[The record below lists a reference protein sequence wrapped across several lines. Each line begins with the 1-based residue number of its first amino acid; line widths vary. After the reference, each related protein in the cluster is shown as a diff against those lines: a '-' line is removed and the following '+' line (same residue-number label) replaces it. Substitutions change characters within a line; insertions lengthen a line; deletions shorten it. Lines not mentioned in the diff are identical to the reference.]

1 MAPSSPI
8 LSSDTPRPGLVIL
21 QVDGGTRW
29 LRFRDPV
36 AVVQTQRV
44 EEVQSRLLEVA
55 NLVEGQRL
63 HAAGFV
69 SYEAAPAFDAALP
82 ARPASDLP
90 LFWFGLYREPTMTL
104 VIVATGNTSA

>member
-1 MAPSSPI
+1 MISSSPF
-8 LSSDTPRPGLVIL
+8 LSPNSAQPGLAIV

-29 LRFRDPV
+29 LRFSDPV

-63 HAAGFV
+63 QLCRRKV
-69 SYEAAPAFDAALP
+69 QALQ
-82 ARPASDLP
+82 RTHS
-90 LFWFGLYREPTMTL
+90 R
-104 VIVATGNTSA
+104 S